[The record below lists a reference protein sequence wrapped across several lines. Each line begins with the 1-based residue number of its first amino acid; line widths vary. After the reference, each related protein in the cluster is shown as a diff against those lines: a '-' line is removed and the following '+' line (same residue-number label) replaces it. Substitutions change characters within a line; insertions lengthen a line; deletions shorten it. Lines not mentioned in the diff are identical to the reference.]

1 MRISQI
7 EMAGFRGIK
16 DKLTLEVPAGFLV
29 ISGQNGTGKSTIC
42 DAIEYAITGTI
53 SRPGSRAEKGETI
66 DDYIWWRGPGQASA
80 HYASIDIQTDDGK
93 KFQLKRTPN
102 GLHGIKQDEISSLIC
117 SNPNKQ
123 KYLEQ
128 LGLTSI
134 FRAESIAQLS
144 LDLPEAD
151 RFSFVCAAIGTDDL
165 EQMESK
171 LRTIHA
177 TVKERENAIEKDYFR
192 ARESVTAI
200 SAQLSEARAESARA
214 IDTEAAEQRLREEIT
229 LEAAKSEQIL
239 TEARKI
245 IAELRLQESLL
256 KTHIEDFR
264 SIAKQAAET
273 KTAAYIEHHAA
284 LELSLSTKQSERR
297 QLETQLTTTRTR
309 ISEANQ
315 EGTADLLLLA
325 ELGRRIG
332 LQEGHC
338 PLCGSRFNP
347 EEYATHLA
355 ETERIAR
362 QKSGVLAGLVIQE
375 KTLQSQITISD
386 REISELLYQIERS
399 KSLVITIEERSSKL
413 KESVGQLGVETFT
426 EEAILEASEALGSKA
441 QNIEKDVRLLY
452 ASGSF
457 ARVSELEQLLSATRE
472 RSDRIADEL
481 SRTKVLSESLREA
494 IAVTQRTSGEIV
506 DERLAALSPLLSE
519 LYTRLRPHVDWQ
531 EVAYHI
537 RGDVKRFLSLRVGDN
552 LNPRFMFSS
561 GQRRVVGLAFLLS
574 VHLTRSWC
582 NLRSLVLDDPVQ
594 HIDDFRALHL
604 VELLT
609 GIRRIG
615 QQIICTVEDPS
626 LAELLVRRLRSSD
639 EYLGSQIELQ
649 YSAGTGIGVKAQKT
663 IRPFPRQILLSA

>member
-1 MRISQI
+1 MRIAQI
-7 EMAGFRGIK
+7 ELAGFRGIK
-16 DKLTLEVPAGFLV
+16 DKLTLEVQAGFLV

-66 DDYIWWRGPGQASA
+66 EDYIWWRGPGQASE
-80 HYASIDIQTDDGK
+80 HYVAIDIQADNNDI
-93 KFQLKRTPN
+93 FQIKRTPN
-102 GLHGIKQDEISSLIC
+102 GLDGIKQGDVSSALC
-117 SNPNKQ
+117 NKTNQ
-123 KYLEQ
+123 QSSLEQ

-151 RFSFVCAAIGTDDL
+151 RFSFVRAAVGTDDL
-165 EQMESK
+165 AHMEIK
-171 LRTIHA
+171 LKAIHTA
-177 TVKERENAIEKDYFR
+177 IKEREATIEREYVR
-192 ARESVTAI
+192 ARESVTLI
-200 SAQLSEARAESARA
+200 SAQLSEARAEAARA
-214 IDTEAAEQRLREEIT
+214 IDTDAAEQRLREAT
-229 LEAAKSEQIL
+229 KLADAKSEQVL
-239 TEARKI
+239 SEARRI

-256 KTHIEDFR
+256 GRHLEEFQVV
-264 SIAKQAAET
+264 AKQTAEAT
-273 KTAAYIEHHAA
+273 SAAYIERHANF
-284 LELSLSTKQSERR
+284 ELSLIAKQSERK
-297 QLETQLTTTRTR
+297 QIETQLSTTRTSL
-309 ISEANQ
+309 SEAN
-315 EGTADLLLLA
+315 EDGAAELLLLV
-325 ELGRRIG
+325 EIGRRIG
-332 LQEGHC
+332 LRDGHC
-338 PLCGSRFNP
+338 PLCGSP
-347 EEYATHLA
+347 LKTEEYASHLA
-355 ETERIAR
+355 ETERVAR
-362 QKSGVLAGLVIQE
+362 QKSGTLTEPVEQE
-375 KTLQSQITISD
+375 KDLKKKIELLD
-386 REISELLYQIERS
+386 REMDHLRYQAERS
-399 KSLVITIEERSSKL
+399 RSLVANIEERRSKL
-413 KESVGQLGVETFT
+413 RDSVDQLGIKEFT
-426 EEAILEASEALGSKA
+426 AEAILRGAEALSIKA
-441 QNIEKDVRLLY
+441 QSIEKDVRLLY

-457 ARVSELEQLLSATRE
+457 ARVSELEQLLSETRE

-481 SRTKVLSESLREA
+481 SRAKSLSESLREA
-494 IAVTQRTSGEIV
+494 VAVAQRTSGEIV

-537 RGDVKRFLSLRVGDN
+537 RGDVKRFLSLRVGDD

-639 EYLGSQIELQ
+639 GYLGSQIELQ
-649 YSAGTGIGVKAQKT
+649 YSAGSGIGIKAQKV